1 MHTVLTLFGTRPEL
15 IKLAPI
21 IEALERKPDRFRS
34 IHVLSSQ
41 HTDLIRPFIEFFR
54 VRVDHDLD
62 VMRPGQQPVD
72 VVSRILT
79 GLQPIFDRDRPDV
92 VLVQGDTATAMAGA
106 LAAFYRGA
114 RVGHVEAGLR
124 TSTPRNPFPE
134 EMHRRIITRLADWHF
149 AATGR
154 NVDTLLAEGVDPKT
168 VFLTGNPV
176 VDALKTTLE
185 RASAGPE
192 ITALLEKTRGQ
203 RRLVLTTHRRESFG
217 ETMTGNLSVLR
228 RFVEAHDDV
237 VLVFPVHP
245 NPSVRAA
252 SAAALGTT
260 DKIHLLPPQ
269 GYPDFIRLLASAW
282 LVVSD
287 SGGVQEEVPSLGRP
301 LLILRENTE
310 RPEVVEAGV
319 ARLVKNPAALEATLA
334 EIDRDPAWIER
345 AGRVEN
351 PFGDGTSGAKIAD
364 ILEGALA

>member
-1 MHTVLTLFGTRPEL
+1 V
-15 IKLAPI
+15 
-21 IEALERKPDRFRS
+21 
-34 IHVLSSQ
+34 
-41 HTDLIRPFIEFFR
+41 
-54 VRVDHDLD
+54 
-62 VMRPGQQPVD
+62 
-72 VVSRILT
+72 
-79 GLQPIFDRDRPDV
+79 
-92 VLVQGDTATAMAGA
+92 AGA

-124 TSTPRNPFPE
+124 TANPRNPFPE

-149 AATGR
+149 AATLR
-154 NVDTLLAEGVDPKT
+154 NVETLLAEGVDAKT

-176 VDALKTTLE
+176 VDALKATLE
-185 RASAGPE
+185 RAKPSPALTG
-192 ITALLEKTRGQ
+192 LLELTRGK

-228 RFVEAHDDV
+228 RFVESHDDV

-252 SAAALGTT
+252 AASALGKT

-269 GYPDFIRLLASAW
+269 GYSDFIHLLASAW

-301 LLILRENTE
+301 LLVLRENTE
-310 RPEVVEAGV
+310 RPEGVEAGV
-319 ARLVKNPAALEATLA
+319 ARLVKNPAALETALF
-334 EIDRDPAWIER
+334 EIDRDPGWIER
-345 AGRVEN
+345 ARRVEN
-351 PFGDGTSGAKIAD
+351 PFGDGTSGARIAD